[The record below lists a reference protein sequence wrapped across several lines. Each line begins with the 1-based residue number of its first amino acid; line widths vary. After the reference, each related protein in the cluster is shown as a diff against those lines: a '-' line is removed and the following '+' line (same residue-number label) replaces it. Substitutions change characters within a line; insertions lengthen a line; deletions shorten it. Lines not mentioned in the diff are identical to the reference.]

1 MPLGTTGPLPR
12 TIGPYIV
19 TEKIGSGGMATVYH
33 AYHPQDRREVALKV
47 LAVHLAD
54 HEAARIRFEREGRAL
69 LQFNHPH
76 ILPVYDFGHDGETP
90 YLTMRLMSGRSLD
103 DLMQGRAL
111 SVPQLGRLTRQ
122 IASALD
128 YAHARGIIHRDIK
141 PENIL
146 LDEDNT
152 PYLADF
158 GVAYFAAYE
167 NERLTAMGAFVGTA
181 AYASPEQC
189 EGKPLDR
196 PSDIYSLAIMVF
208 EMATGRLPFQASS
221 PLAIMK
227 QHLHEPPPNPL
238 AFNPGLPIE
247 LYDVLSR
254 AMAKLPEHRYPS
266 AMKFSEAIDEALGL
280 HAIPQPASSDDW
292 LFDDIAPVTPDEPR
306 DQWTPHQGTPPDD
319 PALGDVLALNPPGGF
334 PADGGA
340 FTTPEDPFAG
350 ITPARFDSDPFDDS
364 FDVDEAFQANEIVVS
379 DDDIL
384 DDTSAILED
393 DAFPSPDAVLDAT
406 FPPFDHSD
414 HGTAP
419 DPDAPPGPIRPIG
432 PRPDIK
438 HRRPIP
444 WLQLG
449 LYGTIVI
456 SLLAI
461 GVAAVIVIR
470 ALVPPSV
477 RLDATYDAAAL
488 GIRFDHPAD
497 WHITPTSLGI
507 LSGEPTGTILL
518 SDKPITPGVSMG
530 RATLVIAVQRID
542 AAAVFRVPPACET
555 LVLRGPQ
562 PTFDCME
569 QQNYSTPVYRT
580 FNAGRF
586 QGVKL
591 PGVLPPTRASLPV
604 VAIPTGRS
612 QWVAVIIVYWNQFD
626 DAQTMLD
633 RVAKSVH
640 VEE

>member
-1 MPLGTTGPLPR
+1 MPPATTGPLPR
-12 TIGPYIV
+12 TIGPYVV
-19 TEKIGSGGMATVYH
+19 TEKLGSGGMATVYR
-33 AYHPQDRREVALKV
+33 ATHPQDGREVALKV

-54 HEAARIRFEREGRAL
+54 DEAARIRFEREGRAL

-76 ILPVYDFGHDGETP
+76 ILPVYDVGHDGETP

-103 DLMQGRAL
+103 DLLQGRAL
-111 SVPQLGRLTRQ
+111 PVPHLGRLTRQ

-167 NERLTAMGAFVGTA
+167 NERLTTAGAFVGTA

-189 EGKPLDR
+189 EGKALDR
-196 PSDIYSLAIMVF
+196 PSDIYSLAVMVF

-227 QHLHEPPPNPL
+227 LHLSEPPPNPL
-238 AFNPGLPIE
+238 AFNAGLPIE

-254 AMAKLPEHRYPS
+254 AMAKRPERRYPS
-266 AMKFSEAIDEALGL
+266 AMKFSEAVDEALGL

-292 LFDDIAPVTPDEPR
+292 LFDDIAPVTPDEPSG
-306 DQWTPHQGTPPDD
+306 QWSPPED
-319 PALGDVLALNPPGGF
+319 PAPDDVLALTPPAEDGDGF

-350 ITPARFDSDPFDDS
+350 VTPARLDSEPFDDS
-364 FDVDEAFQANEIVVS
+364 FDVDKAFKAGAVVFAAGDLFDDPGPLP
-379 DDDIL
+379 DDD
-384 DDTSAILED
+384 
-393 DAFPSPDAVLDAT
+393 FPAPDAVLGTRSAPPDDGERDA
-406 FPPFDHSD
+406 
-414 HGTAP
+414 AP

-432 PRPDIK
+432 PRPLTRP
-438 HRRPIP
+438 RRPFP
-444 WLQLG
+444 WLRAG

-461 GVAAVIVIR
+461 ALAAALAIR
-470 ALVPPSV
+470 ALIPPSID
-477 RLDATYDAAAL
+477 LDATYNADAL
-488 GIRFDHPAD
+488 GVRFDHPAD
-497 WHITPTSLGI
+497 WHVTAASLGI
-507 LSGEPTGTILL
+507 LSAAPTGTILL
-518 SDKPITPGVSMG
+518 ADRDITPGVSMG

-542 AAAVFRVPPACET
+542 AAGVFRVPPACAS
-555 LVLRGPQ
+555 LVPQGPQ
-562 PTFDCME
+562 PTFGCME
-569 QQNYSTPVYRT
+569 QHNYSTPVYRRFDT
-580 FNAGRF
+580 GRF
-586 QGVKL
+586 HGVKL
-591 PGVLPPTRASLPV
+591 PGVLPPARASLPV
-604 VAIPTGRS
+604 VIIPTGGA
-612 QWVAVIIVYWNQFD
+612 QWIAVIIVYWNHFD

-633 RVAKSVH
+633 RIAKSVRVQH
-640 VEE
+640 